1 MELSGQSYIEVLQM
15 PVKRM
20 YDYLKWKTEL
30 EESRQKEIHDKT
42 KIQKGKK

>member
-42 KIQKGKK
+42 KIQKGNK